1 MYYFNQYNLST
12 MCILNCLG
20 DIFLNKYTPPIIQV
34 NIIQLEQG
42 LAIES
47 TRLLPGNSSDEIKVD
62 DWTPGSDING
72 DYQW

>member
-1 MYYFNQYNLST
+1 MY
-12 MCILNCLG
+12 ILNYLG
-20 DIFLNKYTPPIIQV
+20 DNFLKKYMPPIIQV
-34 NIIQLEQG
+34 YVIQLEQG